1 MAFFD
6 AFNISATGLS
16 AQRLRMD
23 VISQNMANVNTTRT
37 EDGTPYKRKVAI
49 FQEVTGTAS
58 PFSYYL
64 NSASGYA
71 GSASDNFSG
80 GVRVSDIVN
89 DETPGNKVYDT
100 GHPDA
105 DADGYVTMPNVST
118 VTEMVN
124 MISASRA
131 YEANV
136 TAMNNTK
143 AMIAKTLEISR

>member
-6 AFNISATGLS
+6 AFDISATGLT

-37 EDGTPYKRKVAI
+37 GDGTPYRRKVTI
-49 FQEVTGTAS
+49 FREAGGA
-58 PFSYYL
+58 PFARCLDSL
-64 NSASGYA
+64 SA
-71 GSASDNFSG
+71 GS
-80 GVRVSDIVN
+80 GVRVSAITD
-89 DETPGNKVYDT
+89 DATPGAKVYDP

-105 DADGYVTMPNVST
+105 DADGYVTMPNVNV

-124 MISASRA
+124 MISASRS